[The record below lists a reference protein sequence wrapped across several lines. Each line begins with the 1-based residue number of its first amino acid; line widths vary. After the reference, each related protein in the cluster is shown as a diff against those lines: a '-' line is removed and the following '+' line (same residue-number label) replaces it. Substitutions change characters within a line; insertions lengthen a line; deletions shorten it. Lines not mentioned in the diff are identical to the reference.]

1 MVTRKHI
8 IRREQAAAQES
19 WRERMR
25 ARRRSDMKHTSRLAI
40 LTGLLGAAGQ
50 AAGAEPPVFPSRPV
64 RIIVPYAP
72 GGSVDTV
79 ARAVAQRLAETWS
92 QSVVVENRPG
102 GGANIGTDLV
112 AKATPDGYT
121 LLMGTTANT
130 VNVHLMDKLA
140 HDFMRDFV
148 PISLLDTFYNVL
160 VVQAASPAK
169 SLKDLLDLARAKA
182 GKLTYASSG
191 VGSSNHF
198 SGVLLD
204 MLARVDTV
212 HVPYKAAPIAL
223 TDTLSGRVDMYYP
236 GIVSALPHIQSGKLR
251 ALGVTGS
258 RRSAAAPQIATLA
271 EAGVPGYELEPW
283 HGILAPTGT
292 PRGIV
297 DRIHRD
303 AVGAIKQPDVRD
315 RLIAAGVDNIVGST
329 PAELAAFVRR
339 ETEKYGKLAKA
350 AGIAK

>member
-1 MVTRKHI
+1 VKLRI
-8 IRREQAAAQES
+8 GAVVFASLLAAS
-19 WRERMR
+19 
-25 ARRRSDMKHTSRLAI
+25 
-40 LTGLLGAAGQ
+40 GYVGATQ
-50 AAGAEPPVFPSRPV
+50 AGAFPVRPV

-79 ARAVAQRLAETWS
+79 ARVVGQRLSETWN

-140 HDFMRDFV
+140 HDFLRDFA
-148 PISLLDTFYNVL
+148 PISLLDTFFNVL
-160 VVQAASPAK
+160 VVPATSPAK
-169 SLKDLLDLARAKA
+169 SLKELLDLARAKP
-182 GKLTYASSG
+182 GGLSYASSG

-204 MLARVDTV
+204 MLARVQTV
-212 HVPYKAAPIAL
+212 HVPYKSAPIAL
-223 TDTLSGRVDMYYP
+223 TDTLSGRIDMYYP
-236 GIVSALPHIQSGKLR
+236 GIVSSLPHIQSGKLR
-251 ALGVTGS
+251 AFGVTGS
-258 RRSAAAPQIATLA
+258 RRSASASQIPTLA
-271 EAGVPGYELEPW
+271 EAGIPSYELEPW
-283 HGILAPTGT
+283 HGVLAPAGT
-292 PRGIV
+292 PAAIL

-303 AVGAIKQPDVRD
+303 VVAAIKLPDVRD

-329 PAELAAFVRR
+329 PAELAAFLRR
-339 ETEKYGKLAKA
+339 ETEKYGRIAKA
-350 AGIAK
+350 AGLVRR